1 LDTAIDPIMNK
12 EFVGMLL
19 HKFTNPLLL
28 GFHYAG
34 TIVQIGDQVKG
45 FDIGDDVF
53 GHLQYSNQTTQGSLA
68 EYITVK
74 ANSCAHKPK
83 SINPS
88 IAAASTTETLTAL
101 QGLRDIG
108 GLQHQEDIQN
118 GNSSHQPS
126 SSSSSSSLSTV
137 LINGAGGGVG
147 SAAVQIAKRMG
158 AHVTAICS
166 TKDVEKVKDL
176 GAHIVIDRKRNP
188 SVLSDCSPGQFDIIF
203 DTANALPPNKTMRYL
218 KPSGVVVLTAPKVG
232 HVWGLIRSFFTKKKM
247 IMMMVESKKA
257 DLEVVGTWLQD
268 DFKIYID
275 STYPIKDIEKALV
288 RNRQRKNGRVVIQ
301 VDNGW

>member
-1 LDTAIDPIMNK
+1 M
-12 EFVGMLL
+12 G
-19 HKFTNPLLL
+19 
-28 GFHYAG
+28 
-34 TIVQIGDQVKG
+34 G

-68 EYITVK
+68 EYIAVK
-74 ANSCAHKPK
+74 ANACAHYKPK
-83 SINPS
+83 LVQPS
-88 IAAASTTETLTAL
+88 IAAASTTEALTAL

-108 GLQHQEDIQN
+108 GLQQEEIKKK
-118 GNSSHQPS
+118 GNSSFHHPPPS
-126 SSSSSSSLSTV
+126 ASV

-166 TKDVEKVKDL
+166 TKDVDKLKDL
-176 GAHIVIDRKRNP
+176 GVDIVMDRQKTN
-188 SVLSDCSPGQFDIIF
+188 SNVLLGCSHGQFDVIF
-203 DTANALPPNKTMRYL
+203 DTANALPPNKSMKYL
-218 KPSGVVVLTAPKVG
+218 KPNGRIVLTAPKVG

-247 IMMMVESKKA
+247 QMLMVESKKA
-257 DLEVVGTWLQD
+257 DLELVGAWLQE

-275 STYPIKDIEKALV
+275 STYPMKDIDKALV

-301 VDNGW
+301 VEDGW